1 MYLLT
6 TINAM
11 DIDLAKKSGSG
22 GCGPRGGMHNNKTM
36 YTYVRSYVV
45 PLIASC
51 SLHSVVVEGFFILT
65 LSYNVSTLNCRLVFL
80 PVQFLAGLLLDW
92 QQTKLAESFL

>member
-36 YTYVRSYVV
+36 YSQTSESGHSEKRTTSVQR
-45 PLIASC
+45 PLAIPPIDFSIA
-51 SLHSVVVEGFFILT
+51 LIHL
-65 LSYNVSTLNCRLVFL
+65 
-80 PVQFLAGLLLDW
+80 
-92 QQTKLAESFL
+92 